1 MTKPVRVEES
11 DHETLQ
17 DLADSHDTSMAQI
30 VSELLEIVDVDE
42 LRDSAGTHSVG
53 RCPECGSE
61 IPAENVST
69 GVLTGS
75 VRAKCPV
82 AERDDDVHET
92 APRGRYEIE
101 ELDEP

>member
-1 MTKPVRVEES
+1 MGTKPVRVEES

-17 DLADSHDTSMAQI
+17 DLADSHDTSMAEI

-42 LRDSAGTHSVG
+42 LRNRPGTHAVG

-75 VRAKCPV
+75 VRAECPV
-82 AERDDDVHET
+82 AERDDDVHEM
-92 APRGRYEIE
+92 RGRYEIE